1 MYAKCRGKVQ
11 TVQFIRHAMT
21 PPKRYDHLQT
31 KIKRLE
37 TEYRQLIESTTPTTS
52 AELSRIEEIEQLIP
66 YVHAI
71 KWEIVKQR
79 LNQPI
84 NANQY

>member
-37 TEYRQLIESTTPTTS
+37 TDIS
-52 AELSRIEEIEQLIP
+52 AAHYSHR
-66 YVHAI
+66 A
-71 KWEIVKQR
+71 K
-79 LNQPI
+79 I
-84 NANQY
+84 NTYNAQQWLGTL